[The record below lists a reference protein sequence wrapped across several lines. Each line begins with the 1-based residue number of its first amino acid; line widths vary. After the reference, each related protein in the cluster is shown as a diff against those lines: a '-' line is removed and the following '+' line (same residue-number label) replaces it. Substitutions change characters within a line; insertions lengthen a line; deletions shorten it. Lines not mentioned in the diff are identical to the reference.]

1 MLMYSSSLV
10 FTKSNWSLIC
20 SDCNGDQSVASRRVL
35 IRSMAVVSSF
45 LSELVL
51 FLGLQCL
58 TFLPVKTKIG
68 KWSEISA
75 TSIPDRKYSSLLP
88 LT

>member
-20 SDCNGDQSVASRRVL
+20 SCNRDQSVASRRVL

-45 LSELVL
+45 L
-51 FLGLQCL
+51 
-58 TFLPVKTKIG
+58 
-68 KWSEISA
+68 
-75 TSIPDRKYSSLLP
+75 
-88 LT
+88 